1 MRMKWFV
8 DFTVKTQYFIAILF
22 LITFVFAVI
31 LQVATRYVPGFA
43 WLWTEQL
50 ANYCFIW
57 SVMMGAAVGVRNKQ
71 HFFFSILTDRF
82 PPRTARRVNIL
93 LQGLIGLFGLF
104 LFYYG
109 LVLTITFWP
118 WTLTALPD
126 ISQGYFWMCLPVCGI
141 TTALYAV
148 YNLYE
153 FYSAPSQ
160 EPAGS
165 PMNGRS
171 L

>member
-1 MRMKWFV
+1 MKRFV
-8 DFTVKTQYFIAILF
+8 DSTMRIQYVVAIVF
-22 LITFVFAVI
+22 LVTFVFAVI
-31 LQVATRYVPGFA
+31 FQVATRYIPGFA

-71 HFFFSILTDRF
+71 HFFLSILTERF
-82 PPRTARRVNIL
+82 KPRTARQVNIVM
-93 LQGLIGLFGLF
+93 QGLIGVFGVF

-109 LVLTITFWP
+109 YILTLTFWP

-126 ISQGYFWMCLPVCGI
+126 ISQGYFWMCLPVCGA
-141 TTALYAV
+141 TTALYGF

-153 FYSAPSQ
+153 FYRAGIQ
-160 EPAGS
+160 GQAGS
-165 PMNGRS
+165 RMEGRPS
-171 L
+171 